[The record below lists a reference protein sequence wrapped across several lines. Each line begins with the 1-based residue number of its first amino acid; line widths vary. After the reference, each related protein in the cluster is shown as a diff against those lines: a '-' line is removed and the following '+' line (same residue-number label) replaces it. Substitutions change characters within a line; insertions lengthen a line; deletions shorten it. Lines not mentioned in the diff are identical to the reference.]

1 MKHCKDLAL
10 SFIRELEGE
19 RVAGT
24 PSEER
29 ARSIFKKYFREIGVE
44 YREDPFEL
52 YISEGL
58 EGYLEIGSKK
68 IEIRPFGLSVP
79 YDIEGEL
86 AYFDHPEEALA
97 LDVYLQNKICLFAL
111 RPSYKYILKIKKRG
125 CKGFLLPAQP
135 YRDLLSLHLKQKAV
149 EDKEVIPAASVR
161 YENAVF
167 LLDNIGKK
175 VKLKGFGN
183 TFKTRAYNLEV
194 ILKGKST
201 TSEEVLITGHY
212 DTVPFS
218 PGFSDNGA
226 GVATMIALL
235 KHFYGRPLRR
245 NLKFV
250 FFSGEEWGLCGSFS
264 YAEKRKDDLKNI
276 VCGVNLDVGGAPI
289 GHVMARITGGE
300 KIKSVVEGYW
310 KERGIYVEVKKGI
323 YSSDSVPF
331 AKEGVPF
338 INLARVGGLA
348 SFNIH
353 TKKDRGFYLRREG
366 FEKYFE
372 VARILINRIVNASLL
387 PFERSI
393 DEEVKKEINEY
404 LKERI

>member
-1 MKHCKDLAL
+1 MKDCIDLAL
-10 SFIRELEGE
+10 SFIRELGGE

-24 PSEER
+24 SHEER

-52 YISEGL
+52 YISDGL
-58 EGYLEIGSKK
+58 EGYLEIDNKK
-68 IEIRPFGLSVP
+68 IDIRPFGLSVP

-86 AYFDHPEEALA
+86 VYFDHPEEALA
-97 LDVYLQNKICLFAL
+97 LNVYLQNKICLFAL
-111 RPSYKYILKIKKRG
+111 RPSYEDILKIKKRG
-125 CKGFLLPAQP
+125 CKGFLLPAPP
-135 YRDLLSLHLKQKAV
+135 YRDLLSLHLQQKAIK
-149 EDKEVIPAASVR
+149 DNAIIPAASIK
-161 YENAVF
+161 YEDAVF
-167 LLDNIGKK
+167 LLDHTGKK
-175 VKLKGFGN
+175 AKLKGFGN
-183 TFKTRAYNLEV
+183 TFKTRAFNLEV
-194 ILKGKST
+194 MLKGKSV

-235 KHFYGRPLRR
+235 KHFYGRPLKR
-245 NLKFV
+245 NLRFV
-250 FFSGEEWGLCGSFS
+250 FFSGEEWGLCGSFT

-276 VCGVNLDVGGAPI
+276 VCGVNLDVGGAPV
-289 GHVMARITGGE
+289 GHMMARITGGE
-300 KIKSVVEGYW
+300 KIKNVVEGYW
-310 KERGIYVEVKKGI
+310 KESGIHVEVKKGI

-338 INLARVGGLA
+338 VNLARVGGLA

-353 TKKDRGFYLRREG
+353 TKNDRGFYLNRKG

-372 VARILINRIVNASLL
+372 AARILIDRLANASLL
-387 PFERSI
+387 PFERCI